1 MSYEVPYAIGVY
13 IGTGTGTPFIQTGFY
28 PEALWIVGGTSTPV
42 MYFTTRDKQVSDAT
56 ASAASVNV
64 YSTTST
70 SVDLTD
76 SGFIV
81 QGSANSSGVS
91 YYYMAL
97 MKSSLF
103 HTGNYTGNGSAGTL
117 IPLGFKPSF
126 MWIIGASAW
135 AIKMENHP
143 TNRISLINANF
154 GSDTTSNGLV
164 FVNQGFK
171 LSASG
176 NVNTNSTVYY
186 FVAFKGLEAGLRST
200 LGSVVGAGAE
210 IYIHLGERP
219 RFLYGERNDNVRA
232 MFKMD
237 SMSTPRS
244 WDVESNT
251 TNDWNSSLDDCTFR
265 ENAIKSSS
273 TFLGASGLNRYW
285 VLF

>member
-1 MSYEVPYAIGVY
+1 MSYEVPYHIGVY

-28 PEALWIVGGTSTPV
+28 PEALWIVGHTTSPI
-42 MYFTTRDKQVSDAT
+42 MHFTTRTYQVANGNSTSAS
-56 ASAASVNV
+56 SAA
-64 YSTTST
+64 YSTS
-70 SVDLTD
+70 SAAVDLTD

-81 QGSANSSGVS
+81 QGNANDNGISF
-91 YYYMAL
+91 YYMAF

-103 HTGNYTGNGSAGTL
+103 HAGNYTGNATAGTL

-126 MWIIGASAW
+126 LWLIDNTGYM
-135 AIKMENHP
+135 IKMENHP
-143 TNRISLINANF
+143 TNRISKINNNF
-154 GSDTTSNGLV
+154 GSNTTANGLV
-164 FVNQGFK
+164 FTDQGFV
-171 LSASG
+171 LSSNGDVNAS
-176 NVNTNSTVYY
+176 SFIYH

-251 TNDWNSSLDDCTFR
+251 TNDWNSSLNDCTFR